1 MMLKII
7 FLKKNIILMHFQIKN
22 TLKHNIYH
30 TPKHTLNKNIFILN
44 QTIIF
49 NHNDMGFFIIIEHN

>member
-1 MMLKII
+1 MY
-7 FLKKNIILMHFQIKN
+7 FQIKN

-49 NHNDMGFFIIIEHN
+49 NHNDMGFFIIIEHNEKNLCDLIQTH